1 MMALK
6 FETRVSDIIT
16 RTYNVKSIRFPRPN
30 TFNYIAGQFMFVTI
44 KNDEQQLTKHFT
56 ISSSPTENDFIE
68 FTKKLTDHPF
78 SIALTKSRIG
88 DWAMIDGPYGDFT
101 FQGEYDRVGMLSS
114 GIGITPLRS
123 ICKYC
128 TDTRSD
134 TNITLLYGNH
144 TEADIVFREELEE
157 MQLRNRNLKVVFA
170 INEASQTWRG
180 YTGRIDAEMVRKEI
194 PDYAKTFFYICGPP
208 TMVDGMEKLLKE
220 LSIPAAQIRK
230 ENFPGY

>member
-1 MMALK
+1 MTLK
-6 FETRVSDIIT
+6 FETMVSDIIT
-16 RTYNVKSIRFPRPN
+16 RTHNVKSFRFPRPN
-30 TFNYIAGQFMFVTI
+30 TFNYTAGQFMFVTI

-78 SIALTKSRIG
+78 SSALTKSRIG
-88 DWAMIDGPYGDFT
+88 DWTIIDGPYGDFT
-101 FQGEYDRVGMLSS
+101 FQGEYDRVGMLSG

-128 TDTRSD
+128 ADTRSE
-134 TNITLLYGNH
+134 TKITLFYGNH
-144 TEADIVFREELEE
+144 AEEDIVFREELEE
-157 MQLRNRNLKVVFA
+157 MQLRNRNMKVVFA
-170 INEASQTWRG
+170 LSEASQAWRG
-180 YTGRIDAEMVRKEI
+180 YTGRINVEMVRKEM
-194 PDYAKTFFYICGPP
+194 PDFAKAFFYICGPP
-208 TMVDGMEKLLKE
+208 AMVDGMQKLLKE